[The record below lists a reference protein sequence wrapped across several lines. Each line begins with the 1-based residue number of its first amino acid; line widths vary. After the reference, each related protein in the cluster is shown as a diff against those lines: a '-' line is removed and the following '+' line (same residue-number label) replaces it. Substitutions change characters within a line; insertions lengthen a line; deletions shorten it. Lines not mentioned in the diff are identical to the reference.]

1 MQLLNVNM
9 QVMNAGFENEFYLL
23 KSVSRYLKQLFEC
36 ILLLLSFQSVLQLD
50 TYKIVQGVERR
61 IHTI

>member
-1 MQLLNVNM
+1 
-9 QVMNAGFENEFYLL
+9 MNAGFETEFYLL

-36 ILLLLSFQSVLQLD
+36 LLLLLSFQSVLQLD